1 MSAVGTSLL
10 QQTIFDINY
19 LEDHNILT
27 VMKISL
33 GNLAYWSFL
42 KCFSELSEKIFVI
55 RLKWLEPAT
64 FCIRDK
70 DATTTPARHIWE
82 KGSLN
87 WTQFMLQ
94 WLVRIP
100 EFDEFT
106 EFNKSSALLRKKNST
121 ITVYFNSLCLCCSN
135 SLLSWVRIIWLNEE
149 NKVKQN
155 VDSIA

>member
-1 MSAVGTSLL
+1 MKAKNIQNQRLMCNVIPLWMFVICRSVGTSLL

-19 LEDHNILT
+19 LEDHNILS

-70 DATTTPARHIWE
+70 DATTTPARHI
-82 KGSLN
+82 
-87 WTQFMLQ
+87 
-94 WLVRIP
+94 
-100 EFDEFT
+100 
-106 EFNKSSALLRKKNST
+106 
-121 ITVYFNSLCLCCSN
+121 
-135 SLLSWVRIIWLNEE
+135 
-149 NKVKQN
+149 
-155 VDSIA
+155 